1 MENEKTLVFLFC
13 GLILGAA
20 AAWALI
26 SFVVPRWHRSAVDNT
41 FWQVTSQLDQGGE
54 AFAYF
59 HAEKV
64 MAAVQSVVAG
74 LQKNVTALPA
84 ERQAPARQGLNMV
97 NLMFKGYGLD
107 EISGVGFSSFAVK
120 PGLHRVRI
128 VLHHR
133 PGRDQGL
140 LWKISGPGPRDLDEI
155 DLLPA
160 DTALAFASDYN
171 IVKLMEWVGQ
181 IGPKMAG
188 QVGQGST
195 PDQAMSMMKAGLQ
208 MAGID
213 ADRL

>member
-1 MENEKTLVFLFC
+1 MKKTLVFLFC

-54 AFAYF
+54 VFAYF

-64 MAAVQSVVAG
+64 MAVAQGVVAG
-74 LQKNVTALPA
+74 LQKNVSALPA
-84 ERQAPARQGLNMV
+84 ERQAQARQGLDMV
-97 NLMFKGYGLD
+97 SLMFKGYGLD
-107 EISGVGFSSFAVK
+107 EISGLGFSSFAIK
-120 PGLHRVRI
+120 PGLHRVRV

-140 LWKISGPGPRDLDEI
+140 IWKIAGQGPRDLDEI

-160 DTALAFASDYN
+160 DTALAFVSDYD
-171 IVKLMEWVGQ
+171 IV
-181 IGPKMAG
+181 
-188 QVGQGST
+188 QV
-195 PDQAMSMMKAGLQ
+195 D
-208 MAGID
+208 
-213 ADRL
+213 